1 MAVKPDL
8 VGIDEIAERLGRPR
22 STVSVWA
29 SRGWPP
35 GSRGAKPVP
44 PPKVLAVLSGRI
56 SVYDW
61 HDVEAP
67 VTHLTLRS
75 AGIALPA
82 VSQSLTRPL
91 RTVGR

>member
-1 MAVKPDL
+1 MASKQDL

-29 SRGWPP
+29 SRCWPS
-35 GSRGAKPVP
+35 GERGAKPVR

-61 HDVEAP
+61 RDVERWAKA
-67 VTHLTLRS
+67 T
-75 AGIALPA
+75 
-82 VSQSLTRPL
+82 
-91 RTVGR
+91 GRLK

>member
-61 HDVEAP
+61 HDVERWAKA
-67 VTHLTLRS
+67 T
-75 AGIALPA
+75 
-82 VSQSLTRPL
+82 
-91 RTVGR
+91 GREVQK